1 MCTICK
7 WNLSNKHLPW
17 FSRSRPF
24 SFLLNWQP
32 ARLVFLLEIASLFSW
47 WGHTYSGVTVLIL
60 QQLHSSLAFAL
71 AWNINCTSRRTV
83 ILHLFCMCAE
93 VRAFL
98 HTSES
103 MWWLSHLIVFFF
115 CLFFAGLLKLNKN
128 TKFSPLFYSIPC
140 SCLVPGGV
148 AECRIDIHCW
158 YLPHRKIKQRALCV
172 SGTHIN
178 YLCGSS
184 TRDVYVQRHASCTWW
199 GSKSHPTTAPALPL
213 RAVHPERV
221 KNERHQNRSKELL
234 QSSCTVK
241 LILIKIDYSIWA
253 TWVINF

>member
-1 MCTICK
+1 MRA
-7 WNLSNKHLPW
+7 HLLRCHC
-17 FSRSRPF
+17 SDS
-24 SFLLNWQP
+24 
-32 ARLVFLLEIASLFSW
+32 A
-47 WGHTYSGVTVLIL
+47 TV
-60 QQLHSSLAFAL
+60 
-71 AWNINCTSRRTV
+71 
-83 ILHLFCMCAE
+83 
-93 VRAFL
+93 AFL
-98 HTSES
+98 SCIRFGMKYKLHFTEDSDPSSVLHVCRGACVPAHIREHVVAVAS
-103 MWWLSHLIVFFF
+103 NCFFF